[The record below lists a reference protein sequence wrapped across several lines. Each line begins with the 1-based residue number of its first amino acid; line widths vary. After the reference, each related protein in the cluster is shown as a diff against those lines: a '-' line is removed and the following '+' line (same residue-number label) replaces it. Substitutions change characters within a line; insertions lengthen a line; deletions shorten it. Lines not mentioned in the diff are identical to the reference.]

1 MLGAMRASLRVAF
14 LLSLAGCPSE
24 VEPRTLDTA
33 LVDLAL
39 SDVQPGV
46 VIVGTQLV
54 VTGDSFVDDPWGT
67 SRLRL
72 TGTATTTV
80 GTEHPIDVRIPAR
93 FADFQRLDAEVDAAT
108 LEALGGEGARFSGT
122 ARVEVDSAVDGSL
135 YRSSSIEVEL
145 ELHERLTPSL
155 QMLQPEGIVF
165 PNDPIAIAGDG
176 LLLAG
181 EGETVAELDG
191 CFVYEAGD
199 GDCVE
204 LPVVEVPVVPA
215 GAYTRT
221 SGAFAFMPRIAGLLP
236 GRFEGQVRLRN
247 RHASGEVTDSEALP
261 GAWDQVP
268 PILYGASSDRASLGQ
283 YVVLDG
289 AGFVGA
295 GEGDTLLHF
304 SGTYTPD
311 SSGSPVEVEVLLL
324 PEFVDGHTVRYV
336 VNEDD
341 AIGQLLD
348 VRFESGAFSGTFTPE
363 IAWGEQSV
371 MGSAAEFTFRIEPV
385 KQIVY
390 LDFRPSY
397 VESLRHFGL
406 RAVDQKIRE
415 RVVEVMRRDYATI
428 GVEVR
433 TELPEDFALYAHVEI
448 AGPDPNGLGLLGYD
462 NTNGKDTEN
471 VRLYDRI
478 GGANAL
484 TQEDGYP
491 GYGGVFLESLFGY
504 SSDPGGFAEILS
516 PEPTFDALFDEFRPD
531 RGGTPVSSA
540 DVADG
545 VPVLSSGSSCPTDG
559 DRRLKV
565 ACAIW
570 AMGSMV
576 GSTVSHEVGHSL
588 GLADPYGPLFHNSGD
603 KADRLM
609 DADRPFTERAEIAG
623 DGPSLFCADE
633 YEYLRAIL
641 PTAEAYDP
649 TARPSCF

>member
-1 MLGAMRASLRVAF
+1 MLGAMRASCSLPLV
-14 LLSLAGCPSE
+14 LLLAGCPSDPQ
-24 VEPRTLDTA
+24 PRMLDTA

-39 SDVQPGV
+39 EDVQPGV

-72 TGTATTTV
+72 TGNARTPV
-80 GTEHPIDVRIPAR
+80 GTEHPVDVRIPAR
-93 FADFQRLDAEVDAAT
+93 FVDFQRLEAEVDDAT
-108 LEALGGEGARFSGT
+108 LEALGGDGARFSGI
-122 ARVEVDSAVDGSL
+122 ARVEVDSAVDGAL
-135 YRSSSIEVEL
+135 YRSSSIEIEL
-145 ELHERLTPSL
+145 DLHERLTPRLS
-155 QMLQPEGIVF
+155 MLQGEGIVF

-176 LLLAG
+176 LLLPG
-181 EGETVAELDG
+181 EGQTVAELDG
-191 CFVYEAGD
+191 CFVYEGAAE
-199 GDCVE
+199 CVE
-204 LPVVEVPVVPA
+204 LPVIEVPVTPA
-215 GAYTRT
+215 GPYTRT
-221 SGAFAFMPRIAGLLP
+221 AGAFAFMPRIAGLLP

-247 RHASGEVTDSEALP
+247 HHEDGETLDSDALP
-261 GAWDQVP
+261 GAWEQVP
-268 PILYGASSDRASLGQ
+268 PILYGASTDRASLGQ

-304 SGTYTPD
+304 SGTFAPD
-311 SSGSPVEVEVLLL
+311 ATGTAVPVDVVLL

-336 VNEDD
+336 INEDD

-348 VRFESGAFSGTFTPE
+348 VRFESGTFAGTFTPE
-363 IAWGEQSV
+363 IAWGDQAV
-371 MGSAAEFTFRIEPV
+371 MGSPADFMFRLEPV
-385 KQIVY
+385 LQVVY

-415 RVVEVMRRDYATI
+415 RVVEVMKRDYATI
-428 GVEVR
+428 GVDVR
-433 TELPEDFALYAHVEI
+433 TEVPEDFALYSRVEI

-462 NTNGKDTEN
+462 NTDGKDTEN

-504 SSDPGGFAEILS
+504 STDPGGFAELLS

-531 RGGTPVSSA
+531 RGGAPVSSA
-540 DVADG
+540 DLTDG
-545 VPVLSSGSSCPTDG
+545 VPTLSSGASCPTDG

-588 GLADPYGPLFHNSGD
+588 GLADPYGPLFHDSGD
-603 KADRLM
+603 ADDRLM

-623 DGPSLFCADE
+623 DGPSRFCVDE

-641 PTAEAYDP
+641 PTSEAYDP
-649 TARPSCF
+649 TPRPSCF

>member
-1 MLGAMRASLRVAF
+1 MLGAMRARQRIVLA
-14 LLSLAGCPSE
+14 LALAGCPA
-24 VEPRTLDTA
+24 EPQPRMLDTA

-39 SDVQPGV
+39 HDVQPGV
-46 VIVGTQLV
+46 VTVGTQIV

-72 TGTATTTV
+72 TGMATTAV
-80 GTEHPIDVRIPAR
+80 GTEHPVDVRIAAR
-93 FADFQRLDAEVDAAT
+93 FRDFQRLDAVVDAGT
-108 LEALGGEGARFSGT
+108 LEELGGDGSRFSGT

-135 YRSSSIEVEL
+135 YRSSSIEIEL
-145 ELHERLTPSL
+145 DLHEQLTPRL
-155 QMLQPEGIVF
+155 DMVQPEGIVF

-176 LLLAG
+176 LLLSG

-191 CFVYEAGD
+191 CFVYEG
-199 GDCVE
+199 GGECVE
-204 LPVVEVPVVPA
+204 LPLVEVPVVSA
-215 GAYTRT
+215 GPYTRT
-221 SGAFAFMPRIAGLLP
+221 AGAFAFMPRIAGLLP

-247 RHASGEVTDSEALP
+247 HHADGEVTESEALP
-261 GAWDQVP
+261 GAWEQVP
-268 PILYGASSDRASLGQ
+268 PILYGASTDRASLGQ

-304 SGTYTPD
+304 AGTYTPD
-311 SSGSPVEVEVLLL
+311 SSGSAVPVEVVLL

-336 VNEDD
+336 VNDDD

-348 VRFESGAFSGTFTPE
+348 VRFESGAFSGAFTPE
-363 IAWGEQSV
+363 IAWGAQSV
-371 MGSAAEFTFRIEPV
+371 LGSPAEFTFRIEPV
-385 KQIVY
+385 KQVVY

-415 RVVEVMRRDYATI
+415 RVVDVMRRDYATI

-433 TELPEDFALYAHVEI
+433 TEVPEDFALYAHVEI

-462 NTNGKDTEN
+462 NTNGKDVEN

-504 SSDPGGFAEILS
+504 SSDPGGFAEPLS

-545 VPVLSSGSSCPTDG
+545 VPALSGGDSCPTDG

-576 GSTVSHEVGHSL
+576 GSTVSHEVGHSV

-603 KADRLM
+603 EDDRLM

-623 DGPSLFCADE
+623 DGPSVFCADE

-641 PTAEAYDP
+641 PTAEPHDP
-649 TARPSCF
+649 TPRPSCF